1 LEKLTISST
10 VNTALVTTS
19 VRPNLTVVDHG
30 RFSLPVIGSLA
41 LPGPDFE
48 PQLKPDDEIKAVEIV
63 KTRLKPVYLFR
74 RILLFD
80 F

>member
-1 LEKLTISST
+1 MEKLTISST
-10 VNTALVTTS
+10 VDTALVTTPIS
-19 VRPNLTVVDHG
+19 PNLTAVDHG

-48 PQLKPDDEIKAVEIV
+48 PQFKLDDEIKAVETV
-63 KTRLKPVYLFR
+63 ETRLKPVYLFR